1 MLVPASV
8 PVFRDSDQG
17 AHTQGA
23 VRVDA
28 SDPLDRDQTAAGS
41 PARDRGWTVNDA
53 LGLGRLLVDGLT
65 GATHLTEELHGTIS
79 SQARRLAGSRS
90 AGVGRIAG
98 LVYRSVR
105 VVTGLAGVGL
115 EAVLTPFAS
124 EEPARA
130 ASQRADASRAA
141 LNGVIGDYLEASG
154 NALAIPMR
162 LRRDGLPLTLERSW
176 LADHVPPCGGR
187 ILVLIHGL
195 CLSDRQWLR
204 GGHDHGAALARDL
217 GFAPL
222 YLHYNSGRRI
232 STNGCE
238 LSALLDR
245 LVRAWPVPVR
255 QLVLVGHSM
264 GGLVARSAFHQGELA
279 GATWCRQLRAM
290 VFLGTP
296 HHGAPLERAG
306 NWVNRLAEISP
317 YASPL
322 ARLGRARSAGIQDL
336 RHGNLL
342 AADWAPH
349 PGDHALDARI
359 PVPLP
364 AGVACY
370 AIAAAR
376 RSRAGK
382 PGKSDGWVSVR
393 SALGEHAEEKR
404 ALAIPPSHRAVFAGL
419 GHFDLLAS
427 AEVYERLRSWLAA
440 LPSRRRAPRRITSTP
455 PGR

>member
-1 MLVPASV
+1 M
-8 PVFRDSDQG
+8 RD
-17 AHTQGA
+17 
-23 VRVDA
+23 DA
-28 SDPLDRDQTAAGS
+28 SDRLDRDQTAVGR
-41 PARDRGWTVNDA
+41 PARGRGWTVNDA
-53 LGLGRLLVDGLT
+53 LGLGRLLVDGVT
-65 GATHLTEELHGTIS
+65 GASHVTEELHGTIS
-79 SQARRLAGSRS
+79 SRARRIAGSRS

-105 VVTGLAGVGL
+105 AVTGLAGLGF
-115 EAVLTPFAS
+115 EAALTPFAT
-124 EEPARA
+124 EEQGRA
-130 ASQRADASRAA
+130 ASLRADASRAA
-141 LNGVIGDYLEASG
+141 LNGVIGDYLAASG

-162 LRRDGLPLTLERSW
+162 LRRDGMPLTLERSW

-187 ILVLIHGL
+187 VLVLIHGL

-204 GGHDHGAALARDL
+204 GGHDHGAALGRDL

-232 STNGCE
+232 SINGEE
-238 LSALLDR
+238 LSALLEQ
-245 LVRAWPVPVR
+245 LIRAWPVPVR

-264 GGLVARSAFHQGELA
+264 GGLVARSAVHQGELA
-279 GATWCRQLRAM
+279 GAAWCRQLRAM

-317 YASPL
+317 YAAPL

-349 PGDHALDARI
+349 PGDHAPDARV

-382 PGKSDGWVSVR
+382 LGKSDGWVSVQ
-393 SALGEHAEEKR
+393 SALGEHIEARR
-404 ALAIPPSHRAVFAGL
+404 ALALPPSHRAVFAGL

-427 AEVYERLRSWLAA
+427 AEVYGRLRSWLEA
-440 LPSRRRAPRRITSTP
+440 LPSRRRAPRRIPDP
-455 PGR
+455 PPVR